1 MISTLSP
8 RTFLISLRQAAQTCV
23 AHPAFWV
30 YLIQA
35 VLISSVFLPN
45 LSQMNLWD
53 ESAYIYSGYTLLTKG
68 YLTIYAFSPLISF
81 FYALTNLPFLAS
93 PYWLVLSS
101 SLGRF
106 LLFTLLFTGG
116 YLAASTLKRYGSHW
130 AVLGLLVGTPILTE
144 MYNYP
149 TDPLFASMSA
159 LGFWQFMTWYHSRKI
174 RNLALAST
182 FLGLSA
188 LARNDGL
195 VIFAAISL
203 AVLFFSWKM
212 PRRWQSWLAAALPF
226 ILLVAGYILLRGA
239 VTGDF
244 NPGTLERTYDNFESG
259 QEIILSAKGEYS
271 ATIEAYLAAREAF
284 GTPEENHYSVFNAI
298 LRNPPVYLARMRA
311 LLASL
316 PLTAARAYGARF
328 VLLLG
333 LLALRGVIH
342 LLRQR
347 KSAVLFICLLWL
359 SPLAVGLLNT
369 MIRVGY
375 LRLLYFVLMALASL
389 GAGAI
394 LADLAS
400 RRGQLIWG
408 GLALGLAALALW
420 QDYLSML
427 SGLSAAAVGLV
438 LLLAFQK
445 RWQGR
450 RLWPALVLL
459 VVLGLGWGLHGPYPG
474 PRWRTLGEAGDEAA
488 SAYLYQHLPADSLVL
503 SGVPGPVWMARMTF
517 AGLNATD
524 VPDFAS
530 PDEFIRWMKV
540 QDIKAVYV
548 DPSMSPH
555 FREMVDSLQ
564 GKGLELVY
572 TTDQRYYQVLL
583 VK

>member
-1 MISTLSP
+1 MRLKLTFNRFLSA
-8 RTFLISLRQAAQTCV
+8 LQ
-23 AHPAFWV
+23 HPAFWV
-30 YLIQA
+30 YVIQA
-35 VLISSVFLPN
+35 MLISAVFLPN
-45 LSQMNLWD
+45 LWEMNLWD

-68 YLTIYAFSPLISF
+68 YLTIYAFSPLISM
-81 FYALTNLPFLAS
+81 FYALTGLPFLSS
-93 PYWLVLSS
+93 PFWLVLSC

-116 YLAASTLKRYGSHW
+116 YLAAASLKRYGSHW
-130 AVLGLLVGTPILTE
+130 AVLGLLAGTPILME

-159 LGFWQFMTWYHSRKI
+159 LGFWQFMTWYHSRKTQ
-174 RNLALAST
+174 NLALAST

-195 VIFAAISL
+195 VIFAAMSL
-203 AVLFFSWKM
+203 AVLVFSWKQ

-226 ILLVAGYILLRGA
+226 LVLVAGYILLRGA

-259 QEIILSAKGEYS
+259 QEIILSSKGEYS

-298 LRNPPVYLARMRA
+298 QRNPPVYLARMRA

-333 LLALRGVIH
+333 VLVLRGVIH

-347 KSAVLFICLLWL
+347 KGVVLLICLIWL
-359 SPLAVGLLNT
+359 SPLAVGLVNT

-375 LRLLYFVLMALASL
+375 LRLPYFVLMALASL
-389 GAGAI
+389 GAGA
-394 LADLAS
+394 LLSDLAS
-400 RRGQLIWG
+400 RRGQVIWG
-408 GLALGLAALALW
+408 GLLLGLVAFTLW
-420 QDYLSML
+420 QDALSML
-427 SGLSAAAVGLV
+427 TGLLAAAAGLI
-438 LLLAFQK
+438 LLRVFQF

-459 VVLGLGWGLHGPYPG
+459 VVLGLGWGLHGPFPG
-474 PRWRTLGEAGDEAA
+474 FKWRTLGEAGPEVA
-488 SAYLYQHLPADSLVL
+488 SAFLYRLLPEDSLVL

-530 PDEFIRWMKV
+530 AGEFLTWMRA

-555 FREMVDSLQ
+555 FREMVDNLQ
-564 GKGLELVY
+564 GNGLELVY
-572 TTDQRYYQVLL
+572 TTDQRYYQILL